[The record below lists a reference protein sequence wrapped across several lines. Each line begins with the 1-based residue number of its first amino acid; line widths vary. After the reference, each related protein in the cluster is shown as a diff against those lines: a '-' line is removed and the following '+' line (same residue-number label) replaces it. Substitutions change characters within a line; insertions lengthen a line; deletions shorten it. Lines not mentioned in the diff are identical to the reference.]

1 MDKFFLITN
10 VPDFMIEK
18 QVMVEL
24 IDKFSL

>member
-24 IDKFSL
+24 IAYIDH